1 MVGDRMENSNA
12 RVHHWT
18 DLEIM
23 GELERHTGDLER
35 DIEREAIRR
44 LMEKVNALMLT
55 NPEKY

>member
-1 MVGDRMENSNA
+1 MDNSNA
-12 RVHHWT
+12 RVNHWT

-55 NPEKY
+55 NPDK

>member
-1 MVGDRMENSNA
+1 MDNSNA
-12 RVHHWT
+12 RVNHWT

-55 NPEKY
+55 NLDK